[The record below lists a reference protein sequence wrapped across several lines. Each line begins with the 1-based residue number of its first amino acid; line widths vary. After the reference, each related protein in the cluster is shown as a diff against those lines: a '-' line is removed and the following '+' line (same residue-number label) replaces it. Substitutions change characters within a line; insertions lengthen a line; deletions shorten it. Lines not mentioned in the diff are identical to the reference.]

1 MLEHRA
7 YDKLHFIDNKEDF
20 IFYGIGACTVDNAVL
35 RNYQKHPHYSVAM
48 VISEGVQLIRFN
60 STQRYA

>member
-7 YDKLHFIDNKEDF
+7 YDKLHFIDNKEDC
-20 IFYGIGACTVDNAVL
+20 IFYEIGTCTVDNAVL
-35 RNYQKHPHYSVAM
+35 RNYQKRPHYSVAM
-48 VISEGVQLIRFN
+48 VINEGVQLIRFN